1 MTHIPDQLVIRG
13 IKDVM
18 QGNGQL
24 DHAETC
30 SQMPA
35 GNCDRIDRLGAQF
48 NGNLLQVPRINTAQ
62 ICRALDRV
70 EEFGGGFCQEVIV
83 GRRHASIT
91 FPTNSEALVR
101 YWQKPSEHFFVA
113 QYELCRLCHEV
124 SLSLRQS
131 ITSGKVPRGK
141 H

>member
-1 MTHIPDQLVIRG
+1 MSHIPDQLDIGG

-18 QGNGQL
+18 QGNSQF
-24 DHAETC
+24 DNTETC
-30 SQMPA
+30 SQVPA
-35 GNCDRIDRLGAQF
+35 GNCDCIDRLGAQF
-48 NGNLLQVPRINTAQ
+48 IGNLLQVPRIDTAQ

-83 GRRHASIT
+83 GRHALIT

-101 YWQKPSEHFFVA
+101 CWQNLSEHF
-113 QYELCRLCHEV
+113 
-124 SLSLRQS
+124 LSPNTSFGGSATTSRSQRQS